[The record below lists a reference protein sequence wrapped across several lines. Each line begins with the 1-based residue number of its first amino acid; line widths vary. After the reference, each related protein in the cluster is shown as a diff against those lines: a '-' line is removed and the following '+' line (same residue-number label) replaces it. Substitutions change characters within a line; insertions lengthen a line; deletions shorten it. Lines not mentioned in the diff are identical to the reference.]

1 MFLLPESGELLCFA
15 IGSVFSSQRW
25 WSRFLKPKE
34 ADRPVEQDN
43 ALTVE
48 QLKKV
53 IAKLRQVNSKQQ
65 QSIVY
70 LKEINHRLI
79 QRSQIITDFIFK
91 GGGHQQEQ
99 QQKQIVG
106 TLTSLRQDL
115 DPIINSLE
123 KGELETISSHHLT
136 NLKGRA
142 QHIEGQILNMRSEMT
157 RQRQELLNQ
166 LQEQKLCLS
175 VQQSDLESITCEN
188 QVLKDA
194 LKKQRSKNA
203 DLEEELQKNKYLGK
217 AFRECENKLKIMS
230 KKYLSLQLRLQMLN
244 PTQALAEE
252 NKLLK
257 KTLLTMQEKLRRS
270 DLQRL
275 SLNTEYEKLLGEYER
290 LFAQIE

>member
-1 MFLLPESGELLCFA
+1 MFALPNSCEFLCFA

-25 WSRFLKPKE
+25 WSRFLKSKE
-34 ADRPVEQDN
+34 DDRPVEKDN

-53 IAKLRQVNSKQQ
+53 IAKLREVNSKQK

-79 QRSQIITDFIFK
+79 QRSQIITEFISK

-99 QQKQIVG
+99 QTQMLG
-106 TLTSLRQDL
+106 TLTSLKQDL

-123 KGELETISSHHLT
+123 KGEMQNISSQNLI

-142 QHIEGQILNMRSEMT
+142 QHIEGQILNMRTEMT
-157 RQRQELLNQ
+157 CQRKALLKQ

-175 VQQSDLESITCEN
+175 LQQSDMDSISVEN
-188 QVLKDA
+188 RLLKDE
-194 LKKQRSKNA
+194 LKKQRSKNS
-203 DLEEELQKNKYLGK
+203 DLEDELKKNKMLGK
-217 AFRECENKLKIMS
+217 ALMESENKLKIVT

-252 NKLLK
+252 NKVLK
-257 KTLLTMQEKLRRS
+257 KTLLTLQEKLRRA
-270 DLQRL
+270 DLQRVTQK
-275 SLNTEYEKLLGEYER
+275 SEYEKLLGEYER
-290 LFAQIE
+290 LFAQFE